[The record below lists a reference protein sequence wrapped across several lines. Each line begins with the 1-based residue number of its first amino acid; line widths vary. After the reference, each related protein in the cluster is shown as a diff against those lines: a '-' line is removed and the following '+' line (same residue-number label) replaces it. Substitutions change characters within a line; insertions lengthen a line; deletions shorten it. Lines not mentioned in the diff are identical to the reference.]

1 MIILD
6 PSSMIGGGQV
16 RRCFCHPHDD
26 RLVIKVPAGPL
37 KAQLQAN
44 FKEMKG
50 YRFLLQRHGRLDCIS
65 HCHGWVET
73 NHGKGLIC
81 DCIRDADGSI
91 SPTIWDVIH
100 SDGGWDLDALL
111 EIAGR
116 VCRELVARDIWLF
129 DLNLKNI
136 ALCRQAD
143 GTCRPIFLDL
153 KGRYDNNEVIP
164 LSSYIPF
171 LARKK
176 RDRRCRQ
183 LLQRIAHFYNLRH
196 NS

>member
-6 PSSMIGGGQV
+6 PTSMIGGGQV
-16 RRCFCHPHDD
+16 RCCFRHPDDD
-26 RLVIKVPAGPL
+26 RLVIKVPAGPH

-44 FKEMKG
+44 SKEMKG
-50 YRFLLQRHGRLDCIS
+50 YRFLLQRHGALDCIS
-65 HCHGWVET
+65 HCHGLVET
-73 NHGKGLIC
+73 NLGEGLVC
-81 DCIRDADGSI
+81 DCIRDAAGTI

-100 SDGGWDLDALL
+100 SDSGWDLDSLL
-111 EIAGR
+111 AIAQSF
-116 VCRELVARDIWLF
+116 CRYLVEKDIWVF

-136 ALCRQAD
+136 ALCRQTD

-176 RDRRCRQ
+176 RARRCRQ
-183 LLQRIAHFYNLRH
+183 LLQRIAYFYNLRH
-196 NS
+196 HP